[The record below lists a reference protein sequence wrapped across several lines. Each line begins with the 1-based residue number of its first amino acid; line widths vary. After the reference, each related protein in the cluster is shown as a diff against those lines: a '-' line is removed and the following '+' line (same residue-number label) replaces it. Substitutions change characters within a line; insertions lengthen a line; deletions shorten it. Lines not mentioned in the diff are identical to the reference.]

1 MMRWITGL
9 IIASFLVWALPRI
22 AFMPFA
28 WVIVCLAQLALN
40 EYFRMTKQSLAL
52 FFWGHFLG
60 LVMSVGFI
68 FFKSESLFILVFTLI
83 VTLLVHLKGVMPIKD
98 RIFNMGL
105 FYFGLSYVCI
115 LFAVWMQVRQLY
127 HWEFWI
133 FIMLTATFGADT
145 GGYVVGK
152 WIGKHKL
159 APTLSPG
166 KTIEGLLGGF
176 IFSFIFSL
184 VVRSYFWNSFPLSY
198 LVLLCVMITCVGT
211 LGDLSESLLKRGF
224 DIKDSGSL
232 IPGHGGILDRV
243 DALLFT
249 GPIVYLFAKIIFVKG
264 LINPW

>member
-1 MMRWITGL
+1 MIRWITGL
-9 IIASFLVWALPRI
+9 IIASFLIWALPKV
-22 AFMPFA
+22 AFMPLG

-40 EYFRMTKQSLAL
+40 EYFRMTKQPLFL
-52 FFWGHFLG
+52 FFLGHFLG
-60 LVMSVGFI
+60 LVMSIGFI

-83 VTLLVHLKGVMPIKD
+83 VILLFHLKGKTPLKD
-98 RIFNMGL
+98 RIFNMSL
-105 FYFGLSYVCI
+105 FYFGLSYISI

-133 FIMLTATFGADT
+133 FIMLAA
-145 GGYVVGK
+145 
-152 WIGKHKL
+152 I
-159 APTLSPG
+159 LSPG
-166 KTIEGLLGGF
+166 KTIEGVLGGF
-176 IFSFIFSL
+176 IFSFVFAL
-184 VVRSYFWNSFPLSY
+184 VVRSYFWNTFPLSY
-198 LVLLCVMITCVGT
+198 LIFLCVMITCVGT

-249 GPIVYLFAKIIFVKG
+249 GPLVYLFAKIIFLKG